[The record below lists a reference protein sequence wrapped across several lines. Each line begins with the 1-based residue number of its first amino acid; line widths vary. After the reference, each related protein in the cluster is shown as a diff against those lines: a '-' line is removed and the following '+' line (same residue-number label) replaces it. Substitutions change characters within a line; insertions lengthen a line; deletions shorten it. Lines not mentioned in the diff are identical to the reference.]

1 MKFRFLF
8 VLFLGFVV
16 SKGFGQHKITGRV
29 VDFDTEKPIE
39 SAIVWLNNFTSK
51 TITNHLGYFQVF
63 ADSADIIQIRHKG
76 YAISNFSLPGKSH
89 FLVKLKKADPSS
101 IFKIDEDYV
110 KGELQGVYKTGIWSY
125 YDTPGQLAFKY
136 DCDLRQV
143 VYIRPDT
150 SQYALKFEEGYKM
163 SHVDRP
169 PRPLGSMYFLYT
181 ALSTFRYPKKALD
194 NLTAGT
200 LYVMF
205 EVNIFGLA
213 GNYTV
218 INDIGDGCGDEV
230 VKALKNSP
238 LIWMPAMFENKIYT
252 SRFIIPVTLTI
263 QHLKDKNLK
272 STGKKRK
279 HRRSKEYLPVARV
292 LHEYTIP
299 WVLIN

>member
-76 YAISNFSLPGKSH
+76 
-89 FLVKLKKADPSS
+89 
-101 IFKIDEDYV
+101 
-110 KGELQGVYKTGIWSY
+110 
-125 YDTPGQLAFKY
+125 
-136 DCDLRQV
+136 
-143 VYIRPDT
+143 
-150 SQYALKFEEGYKM
+150 YALKFEEGYKM